1 MIDKAIVK
9 RLVQEKLDD
18 KMFLVE
24 ITVNERNVIN
34 IFVDSYDGLTIEQC
48 INISRHVEHSFDRE
62 EEDFE
67 LQVSSPG
74 LSEKFKVK
82 EQFIKYVGR
91 AIDVVTVFDT
101 ELEGVILSATEE
113 GIILETSSREIL
125 EGHKKKQL
133 VVKQHHLKY
142 DEIKSAKA
150 VISFKIKD

>member
-1 MIDKAIVK
+1 M
-9 RLVQEKLDD
+9 LDD

-24 ITVNERNVIN
+24 ITVSQRNVIN
-34 IFVDSYDGLTIEQC
+34 VFVDSYDGLTIEQC
-48 INISRHVEHSFDRE
+48 ISISRHVEHSFDRE

-82 EQFIKYVGR
+82 EQFYKYIGR
-91 AIDVVTVFDT
+91 EIEIVTVSDV
-101 ELEGVILSATEE
+101 ELEGVIQSATDEE
-113 GIILETSSREIL
+113 IIVETSAREMV
-125 EGHKKKQL
+125 EGQKKKQL

-150 VISFKIKD
+150 VISFK

>member
-1 MIDKAIVK
+1 MIDKEIVK
-9 RLVQEKLDD
+9 KLVEEKLDD
-18 KMFLVE
+18 KMFIVE
-24 ITVNERNVIN
+24 ITVNERNIIN
-34 IFVDSYDGLTIEQC
+34 VFVDSYDGLTIDQC
-48 INISRHVEHSFDRE
+48 VNISRHVEHSFDRE

-82 EQFIKYVGR
+82 EQYYKYIGR
-91 AIDVVTVFDT
+91 TIDVVTISDLK
-101 ELEGVILSATEE
+101 LEGIILSATNE
-113 GIILETSSREIL
+113 GIIMETLDREVL

-150 VISFKIKD
+150 VISFK

>member
-1 MIDKAIVK
+1 MIDKELVK
-9 RLVQEKLDD
+9 RLVGEKLDD

-34 IFVDSYDGLTIEQC
+34 VFVDSYDGLTIDQC
-48 INISRHVEHSFDRE
+48 VNISRHVEHSFDRE

-74 LSEKFKVK
+74 LSEKFRVK
-82 EQFIKYVGR
+82 EQFYKYTGR
-91 AIDVVTVFDT
+91 AIEVVTVTDL
-101 ELEGVILSATEE
+101 ELEGAILSANEE
-113 GIILETSSREIL
+113 GIILETSSRELL
-125 EGHKKKQL
+125 EGRKKKQL

-150 VISFKIKD
+150 VISFK

>member
-1 MIDKAIVK
+1 MIDKEIVK
-9 RLVQEKLDD
+9 RLVAEKLDD

-34 IFVDSYDGLTIEQC
+34 VFVDSYEGLTIEQC
-48 INISRHVEHSFDRE
+48 VNISRHVEHSFDRE

-91 AIDVVTVFDT
+91 AIDVVTVSDT

-113 GIILETSSREIL
+113 GIILETSSREMV

-142 DEIKSAKA
+142 DEIKIAKA
-150 VISFKIKD
+150 VISFK

>member
-1 MIDKAIVK
+1 
-9 RLVQEKLDD
+9 LVVEKLED

-48 INISRHVEHSFDRE
+48 VNISRHVEHSFDRE

-82 EQFIKYVGR
+82 EQYIKYVGR
-91 AIDVVTVFDT
+91 AIDLVTVSDI
-101 ELEGVILSATEE
+101 ELEGAILSATEE
-113 GIILETSSREIL
+113 GIILETSSREL
-125 EGHKKKQL
+125 VEGHKKKQL

-150 VISFKIKD
+150 VISFK

>member
-1 MIDKAIVK
+1 MIDKEIVK
-9 RLVQEKLDD
+9 RLVEEKLED

-34 IFVDSYDGLTIEQC
+34 IFLDSYDGLSIEQC
-48 INISRHVEHSFDRE
+48 VNISRHVEHSFDRE

-82 EQFIKYVGR
+82 EQFYKYTGR
-91 AIDVVTVFDT
+91 TIEVITESDVK
-101 ELEGVILSATEE
+101 LEGVIVSATAE
-113 GIILETSSREIL
+113 GIILETSSREVV

-133 VVKQHHLKY
+133 VVKQHDLKY

-150 VISFKIKD
+150 VISFK

>member
-1 MIDKAIVK
+1 LVK
-9 RLVQEKLDD
+9 EKLDD

-48 INISRHVEHSFDRE
+48 VNISRHVEHSFDRE

-82 EQFIKYVGR
+82 EQYIKYVGR
-91 AIDVVTVFDT
+91 AINVVTETDT
-101 ELEGVILSATEE
+101 ELEGVILGATDE
-113 GIILETSSREIL
+113 GIILETSSREL
-125 EGHKKKQL
+125 VDGHKKKQL

-142 DEIKSAKA
+142 NEIKSAKA
-150 VISFKIKD
+150 VISFK

>member
-9 RLVQEKLDD
+9 KLVEEMLDD
-18 KMFLVE
+18 KMFVVE
-24 ITVNERNVIN
+24 ITVNQRNVIN
-34 IFVDSYDGLTIEQC
+34 VFVDSYDGLTIEQC
-48 INISRHVEHSFDRE
+48 ISISRHVEHSFDRE

-82 EQFIKYVGR
+82 EQYYKYTGR
-91 AIDVVTVFDT
+91 EIEVVTVSDVEF
-101 ELEGVILSATEE
+101 EGVIQSATDEE
-113 GIILETSSREIL
+113 IMLETSAREL
-125 EGHKKKQL
+125 VEGQKKKQL

-150 VISFKIKD
+150 VISFK

>member
-9 RLVQEKLDD
+9 KLVEEMLDD
-18 KMFLVE
+18 KMFVVE
-24 ITVNERNVIN
+24 ITVNQRNVIN
-34 IFVDSYDGLTIEQC
+34 VFVDSYDGLTIEQC
-48 INISRHVEHSFDRE
+48 ISISRHLEHSFDRE

-82 EQFIKYVGR
+82 EQYYKYIGR
-91 AIDVVTVFDT
+91 EIEVVTVSDVEF
-101 ELEGVILSATEE
+101 EGVIQSATDEE
-113 GIILETSSREIL
+113 IILETSAREL
-125 EGHKKKQL
+125 VEGQKKKQL

-150 VISFKIKD
+150 VISFK

>member
-91 AIDVVTVFDT
+91 AIV
-101 ELEGVILSATEE
+101 
-113 GIILETSSREIL
+113 
-125 EGHKKKQL
+125 
-133 VVKQHHLKY
+133 
-142 DEIKSAKA
+142 
-150 VISFKIKD
+150 

>member
-9 RLVQEKLDD
+9 RLVEEKLED

-34 IFVDSYDGLTIEQC
+34 VFVASYDGLTIEQC
-48 INISRHVEHSFDRE
+48 VNISRHVEHSFDRE

-82 EQFIKYVGR
+82 EQFYKYVGR
-91 AIDVVTVFDT
+91 SIDVVSITD
-101 ELEGVILSATEE
+101 EKLEGVVLEANEE
-113 GIILETSSREIL
+113 GIILETSAREIP

-133 VVKQHHLKY
+133 VIKQHNFKY
-142 DEIKSAKA
+142 DEIRSAKA
-150 VISFKIKD
+150 VISFK

>member
-1 MIDKAIVK
+1 MIDKAIVQK
-9 RLVQEKLDD
+9 LVEEMLDD

-24 ITVNERNVIN
+24 ITVNHRNVIN
-34 IFVDSYDGLTIEQC
+34 VFVDSYDGLTIGQC
-48 INISRHVEHSFDRE
+48 ISISRHIEHSFDRE

-82 EQFIKYVGR
+82 EQFYKYIGR
-91 AIDVVTVFDT
+91 EIEVVTVSDV
-101 ELEGVILSATEE
+101 ELEGVIQSATEE
-113 GIILETSSREIL
+113 EIILETSAREL
-125 EGHKKKQL
+125 VEGQKKKQL

-150 VISFKIKD
+150 VISFK

>member
-1 MIDKAIVK
+1 MIDKEIVK
-9 RLVQEKLDD
+9 RLVEEKLDD

-34 IFVDSYDGLTIEQC
+34 VFVDSYEGLKIEQC
-48 INISRHVEHSFDRE
+48 VNISRHVEHSFDRE

-82 EQFIKYVGR
+82 EQYYKYIGR
-91 AIDVVTVFDT
+91 TIEMITITDVQ
-101 ELEGVILSATEE
+101 LEGVIVSANEE
-113 GIILETSSREIL
+113 GVILETSSREVL

-150 VISFKIKD
+150 VISFK

>member
-1 MIDKAIVK
+1 MIDKAIVQ
-9 RLVQEKLDD
+9 RLVEEKLEN

-34 IFVDSYDGLTIEQC
+34 IFIDSYDGLTIDQC
-48 INISRHVEHSFDRE
+48 VAVSRHVEHSLDRE

-82 EQFIKYVGR
+82 EQFFKYVGR
-91 AIDVVTVFDT
+91 LIEVVATN
-101 ELEGVILSATEE
+101 EEKLEGT
-113 GIILETSSREIL
+113 ILEANADGIVLETTTREIP

-133 VVKQHHLKY
+133 VIKQHNFKY

-150 VISFKIKD
+150 VISFK

>member
-1 MIDKAIVK
+1 MV
-9 RLVQEKLDD
+9 REKLDD

-24 ITVNERNVIN
+24 VTVNERNVIN
-34 IFVDSYDGLTIEQC
+34 IFVDSYEGLTIEQC
-48 INISRHVEHSFDRE
+48 VNISRHIEHSFDRE

-91 AIDVVTVFDT
+91 AIDMVTVSDT
-101 ELEGVILSATEE
+101 ELEGVILSATDE
-113 GIILETSSREIL
+113 GIILETSSREL
-125 EGHKKKQL
+125 VEGHKKKQL

-150 VISFKIKD
+150 VISFK

>member
-9 RLVQEKLDD
+9 KLVEEMLDD

-24 ITVNERNVIN
+24 ITVSQRNVIN
-34 IFVDSYDGLTIEQC
+34 VFVDSYDGLTIEQC
-48 INISRHVEHSFDRE
+48 ISISRHVEHSFDRE

-82 EQFIKYVGR
+82 EQFYKYIGR
-91 AIDVVTVFDT
+91 EIEIVTVSDV
-101 ELEGVILSATEE
+101 ELEGVIQSATDE
-113 GIILETSSREIL
+113 GIILETSAREL
-125 EGHKKKQL
+125 VEGQKKKQL

-150 VISFKIKD
+150 IISFK

>member
-9 RLVQEKLDD
+9 KLVEEMLDN

-24 ITVNERNVIN
+24 ITVSQRNVIN
-34 IFVDSYDGLTIEQC
+34 VFVDSYDGLTIEQC
-48 INISRHVEHSFDRE
+48 ISISRHVEHSFDRE

-82 EQFIKYVGR
+82 EQFYKYIGR
-91 AIDVVTVFDT
+91 EIEIVTVSDV
-101 ELEGVILSATEE
+101 ELEGVIQSATEE
-113 GIILETSSREIL
+113 EIIVETSVREL
-125 EGHKKKQL
+125 VEGQKKKQL
-133 VVKQHHLKY
+133 VVKQYHLKY

-150 VISFKIKD
+150 VISFK

>member
-1 MIDKAIVK
+1 M
-9 RLVQEKLDD
+9 LDN

-24 ITVNERNVIN
+24 INVSQRNVIN
-34 IFVDSYDGLTIEQC
+34 VFVDSYDGLTIEQC
-48 INISRHVEHSFDRE
+48 ISISRHVEHSFDRE

-82 EQFIKYVGR
+82 EQFYKYIGR
-91 AIDVVTVFDT
+91 EIEIVTISDV
-101 ELEGVILSATEE
+101 ELEGVIQSATDE
-113 GIILETSSREIL
+113 GIILETSVREL
-125 EGHKKKQL
+125 VEGQKKKQL

-150 VISFKIKD
+150 VISFK

>member
-1 MIDKAIVK
+1 MVK
-9 RLVQEKLDD
+9 EKLDD

-48 INISRHVEHSFDRE
+48 VNISRHVEHSFDRE

-82 EQFIKYVGR
+82 EQYIKYVGR
-91 AIDVVTVFDT
+91 AINVVTETDT
-101 ELEGVILSATEE
+101 ELEGVILGATDE
-113 GIILETSSREIL
+113 GIILETSSREL
-125 EGHKKKQL
+125 VDGHKKKQL

-142 DEIKSAKA
+142 NEIKSAKA
-150 VISFKIKD
+150 VISFK

>member
-1 MIDKAIVK
+1 MIDKEIVK
-9 RLVQEKLDD
+9 KLVEEKLDD
-18 KMFLVE
+18 KMFIVE
-24 ITVNERNVIN
+24 ITVNERNIIN
-34 IFVDSYDGLTIEQC
+34 VFVDSYDGLTIDQC
-48 INISRHVEHSFDRE
+48 VNISRHVEHSFDRE

-82 EQFIKYVGR
+82 EQYYKYIGR
-91 AIDVVTVFDT
+91 TIDVVTISDLK
-101 ELEGVILSATEE
+101 LEGTILSATNE
-113 GIILETSSREIL
+113 GIILETSDREVL

-150 VISFKIKD
+150 VISFK

>member
-9 RLVQEKLDD
+9 SLVEERLDD

-48 INISRHVEHSFDRE
+48 ISISRHVEHSFDRE

-82 EQFIKYVGR
+82 EQFYKYAGRQVEIITSADIK
-91 AIDVVTVFDT
+91 
-101 ELEGVILSATEE
+101 LE
-113 GIILETSSREIL
+113 GIILEANEIGITFETSVREIP

-133 VVKQHHLKY
+133 VIKQHNFKY

-150 VISFKIKD
+150 VISFK

>member
-1 MIDKAIVK
+1 MIDSDLVK
-9 RLVQEKLDD
+9 KLVQEKLGD

-34 IFVDSYDGLTIEQC
+34 IFVDSYDGLIIDQC
-48 INISRHVEHSFDRE
+48 INISRHVEHSLNRD

-74 LSEKFKVK
+74 LSSKFKVK
-82 EQFIKYVGR
+82 EQYYKYVGR
-91 AIDVVTVFDT
+91 PVEVITNENV
-101 ELEGVILSATEE
+101 ELEGTILSAADE
-113 GIILETSSREIL
+113 GIILETSASEL
-125 EGHKKKQL
+125 VEGHKKKQL

-150 VISFKIKD
+150 VISFK

>member
-9 RLVQEKLDD
+9 KLVEEMLDD
-18 KMFLVE
+18 KMFVVE
-24 ITVNERNVIN
+24 ITVNQRNVIN
-34 IFVDSYDGLTIEQC
+34 VFVDSYDGLTIEQC
-48 INISRHVEHSFDRE
+48 ISISRHVEHSFDRE

-82 EQFIKYVGR
+82 EQYYKYIGR
-91 AIDVVTVFDT
+91 EIEVVTVSDVEF
-101 ELEGVILSATEE
+101 EGVIQSATDEE
-113 GIILETSSREIL
+113 IMLETSAREL
-125 EGHKKKQL
+125 VEGQKKKQL

-150 VISFKIKD
+150 VISFK